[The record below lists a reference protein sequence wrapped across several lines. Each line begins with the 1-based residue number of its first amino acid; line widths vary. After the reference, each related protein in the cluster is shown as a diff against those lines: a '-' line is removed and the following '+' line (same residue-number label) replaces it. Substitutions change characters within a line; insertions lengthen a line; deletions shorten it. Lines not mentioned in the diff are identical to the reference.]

1 MGVISRDKGQI
12 NCIYA
17 SESDFGKQLEGYLE
31 SSGKDILMINL
42 SKTMPTPT
50 QWQELA
56 KELKTD
62 IKEFIDFS
70 EVENAEKDSNFD
82 TNDYVTILE
91 NNPKSFKGAII
102 VNGNKTEHI
111 KTVTEVLSYFNIDS
125 SGIEKTLHTK
135 DPNIDKTTE
144 NDNFV

>member
-56 KELKTD
+56 RDLNLE
-62 IKEFIDFS
+62 IKAFIDFS
-70 EVENAEKDSNFD
+70 EVENAESDSD
-82 TNDYVTILE
+82 YTANDYVTILE
-91 NNPKSFKGAII
+91 NNPKSFVGAII
-102 VNGNKTEHI
+102 INGDKTEHI
-111 KTVTEVLSYFNIDS
+111 KTVTEVLSYFNIDTA
-125 SGIEKTLHTK
+125 GIEKT
-135 DPNIDKTTE
+135 
-144 NDNFV
+144 